1 MKNIFKE
8 ISMMLFFVM
17 IIAVC
22 GILYELL
29 IWTLSSYLIG
39 NSVQQFSFVIW
50 FFLTGMGIWA
60 YLSRFFEENALR
72 NFFKIEII
80 LSILWASSVILL
92 KMSYIYFYSYDF
104 AFQIIYFFIT
114 LAIWSLVW
122 MEIPLVA
129 TIYKNLNLKSKSI
142 ISDIFTFDYIGWLI
156 ASLLFPLVLLPLLG
170 LYNISIFIGSINLF
184 VAIAYLFYLKKQ
196 NLFVFPFKKY
206 FFATFLVWCYFVFLF
221 FANIKFENFY
231 LQYYYKEP
239 ILSTF
244 QSNYQQIVLTKRE
257 DDFRMYLDGNLQ
269 FMSLDEGIYH
279 KALVDYPMN
288 FLKNHEN
295 ISVLV
300 LGWGD
305 WLAVRN
311 LLKYKNISKI
321 TLVDLDE
328 KVVEI
333 AKNEPNLQNLN
344 EKSLHDEKVEILFWD
359 AFQYILKTKE
369 KYDFII
375 ADFPDPRDTATAKLY
390 SKEFY
395 IWIYWTLKQN
405 WIFVTQSSNAF
416 FSNKVLF
423 SVEKTLGHIF
433 ENNAK
438 AYHKY
443 LPSFWDWGFVV
454 AKKWEKV
461 EDFWKILCENEA
473 CTFFDENYLK
483 DTENLSENTLA
494 NPKIIEYYGEGYR
507 KFNL

>member
-1 MKNIFKE
+1 MI
-8 ISMMLFFVM
+8 LFFVM
-17 IIAVC
+17 IIAIC

-29 IWTLSSYLIG
+29 IWTLSSYLIW

-50 FFLTGMGIWA
+50 FFLTGMWIWA
-60 YLSRFFEENALR
+60 YLSRFFENKALK
-72 NFFKIEII
+72 NFFKIELI
-80 LSILWASSVILL
+80 LALLGASSVILL
-92 KMSYIYFYSYDF
+92 KFSYIYLFWYNF

-170 LYNISIFIGSINLF
+170 LYNISIFIWSINLF

-196 NLFVFPFKKY
+196 NLFIFPFKKY
-206 FFATFLVWCYFVFLF
+206 FFLTFLVWLYLIILF
-221 FANIKFENFY
+221 FVNTKFENIY

-244 QSNYQQIVLTKRE
+244 ESKYQNIVLTKRWE
-257 DDFRMYLDGNLQ
+257 DFRMYLNWNLQ

-288 FLKNHEN
+288 FLKNNEK

-328 KVVEI
+328 KILEI
-333 AKNEPNLQNLN
+333 AKNEQNLQKLN
-344 EKSLHDEKVEILFWD
+344 EKSLHNEEVEILIWD
-359 AFQYILKTKE
+359 AFQYILETKE

-375 ADFPDPRDTATAKLY
+375 ADFPDPRDAATAKLY

-395 IWIYWTLKQN
+395 IGIYWTLKQN

-423 SVEKTLGHIF
+423 SVEKTLKNIF

-438 AYHKY
+438 SYHKY

-454 AKKWEKV
+454 AKKWEKI
-461 EDFWKILCENEA
+461 EDFWKILCKNEA

-483 DTENLSENTLA
+483 DTQNLLENTLA
-494 NPKIIEYYGEGYR
+494 NPKIIDYYGEGYK